1 MEGGPPPGIIK
12 TYVEEGEQKA
22 NKTSGSITKNQENK
36 SKFPLLRRK
45 FFFILAVVC
54 CWALICFRP
63 HGPISHV
70 SFEGGLSVI
79 FPPLFDE

>member
-36 SKFPLLRRK
+36 SKFPLLGY
-45 FFFILAVVC
+45 FFHS
-54 CWALICFRP
+54 R
-63 HGPISHV
+63 
-70 SFEGGLSVI
+70 GGLLLGLD
-79 FPPLFDE
+79 LFSTPWAYLTCFV